1 MADKRSWIVFGARDK
16 GDKSLLAYYDTKAS
30 MFAIKILQQYDDCQ
44 REFGVNA
51 NVDYGTLYNEI
62 EGEYTT
68 LYFAKKNGIKSID
81 SFIDILEQVKRWM
94 EAEELKD
101 GNNDKD

>member
-1 MADKRSWIVFGARDK
+1 MADKKHWIVFGARDK
-16 GDKSLLAYYDTKAS
+16 GDKSLLAYYDKRAS
-30 MFAIKILQQYDDCQ
+30 MFAVKILQQYDDCQ
-44 REFGVNA
+44 HDFGRISA
-51 NVDYGTLYNEI
+51 DCGSLISEI

-81 SFIDILEQVKRWM
+81 SFIDILEQVKIWM
-94 EAEELKD
+94 EVEELKD